1 MRYAT
6 VNLNITVS
14 LIRVASFVE
23 SSPEILSSVN
33 SKNNHQVERH
43 LAGQYDWM
51 LSYPAIIDA
60 RVAANQVGR
69 AASAAMKNRKA
80 LVYGCNLVQCAQ
92 KSPDSQARA
101 PSDQPANLFTFIAT
115 PLAPSNMFAS
125 QSAAGSTAPI
135 TISQLPPSYEEST
148 LHIPEPAYGG
158 AGFVSPSMSTSLQ
171 SQRSGSGS
179 ISEALSP
186 SGSFT
191 GSRIEDSLEELDKL
205 EDELEAIDAV
215 TSLEKMV
222 VADSPAKP
230 SPAGA
235 NTRGRTAKEV
245 SILNLQPAASNK
257 TPNNK
262 IAPLRRSSSSQL
274 RQTIES
280 SPARKPVDNLAPSSV
295 NKRNSMLGRPPSSKS
310 AKLPTVPNFELP
322 GEAVARRL
330 RQQREA
336 RRLQQEEA
344 SKATA
349 SPSKPR
355 SLTKPCFE
363 LPGEAISRRKR
374 EEREARLKTQAE
386 EEKRRREFKAR
397 PLRQSIGPS
406 TLPRETATSSAR
418 AAQIQQDATSVRAS
432 ANSTRQKRASI
443 GPGCSVPSRRTQ
455 SSLRTSMSSV
465 TVGTFRESDAE
476 TVGVASTAGD
486 DTARKQIR
494 RKSTFFE
501 TVHEARVR
509 ERQEKEMAMKA
520 AREQA
525 AERSRMASRE
535 WAEKQKRRSMVVRDV
550 TPANGRG

>member
-6 VNLNITVS
+6 IHVNITVA

-23 SSPEILSSVN
+23 NWPEIVSSVN

-60 RVAANQVGR
+60 HRVGR
-69 AASAAMKNRKA
+69 PASEAMKNRRV

-92 KSPDSQARA
+92 KSLESQART
-101 PSDQPANLFTFIAT
+101 PSDQPANIFTFIAT
-115 PLAPSNMFAS
+115 PLSSSKMFVS

-148 LHIPEPAYGG
+148 LHIPEPAYRG
-158 AGFVSPSMSTSLQ
+158 AGPVSPSLSTSFQ

-179 ISEALSP
+179 MAEALSP
-186 SGSFT
+186 SGSFS

-215 TSLEKMV
+215 TSLEKMS

-235 NTRGRTAKEV
+235 NIGAQTVKGL
-245 SILNLQPAASNK
+245 SMLNLQPSASNK
-257 TPNNK
+257 TPDSKN
-262 IAPLRRSSSSQL
+262 APFRRSGSSQL
-274 RQTIES
+274 RHTIES

-310 AKLPTVPNFELP
+310 AKPPTVPNFELP

-344 SKATA
+344 SKGAA

-397 PLRQSIGPS
+397 PLRQSIGSS

-418 AAQIQQDATSVRAS
+418 AAQIQQDATSGRVS
-432 ANSTRQKRASI
+432 STAMRQKRASI
-443 GPGCSVPSRRTQ
+443 GPGVSVPSRLTQ
-455 SSLRTSMSSV
+455 PSLRTSMSNI
-465 TVGTFRESDAE
+465 TVGTFRESDAD
-476 TVGVASTAGD
+476 TVSRASTAGD

-494 RKSTFFE
+494 RQSTFFE

-509 ERQEKEMAMKA
+509 ERQEKEIAMKA

-525 AERSRMASRE
+525 AERSRIASRE
-535 WAEKQKRRSMVVRDV
+535 WAEKRKRKSMVVRDT